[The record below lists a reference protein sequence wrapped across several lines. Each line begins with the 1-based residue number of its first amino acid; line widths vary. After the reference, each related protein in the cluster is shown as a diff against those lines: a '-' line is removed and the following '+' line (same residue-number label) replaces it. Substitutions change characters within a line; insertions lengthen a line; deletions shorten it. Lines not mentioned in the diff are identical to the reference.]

1 MLRPATPLTVLLA
14 IAFILL
20 LLSVLSTPIV
30 KAIPLASF
38 KNVDFGVFGYCKN
51 GPDGGCTGIKVGYT
65 IGKCKNGF
73 GPNSRQEII
82 FDIWSMITHCLLF
95 IKPRNR

>member
-38 KNVDFGVFGYCKN
+38 KNVDFGVFGYCKK
-51 GPDGGCTGIKVGYT
+51 GTDGGCTGIKVGYT
-65 IGKCKNGF
+65 IGKCMNGS
-73 GPNSRQEII
+73 GPNSRQDAG
-82 FDIWSMITHCLLF
+82 FDI
-95 IKPRNR
+95 